1 MLIIK
6 RKDRENIDRMIKRYK
21 RKHRK
26 VKLRNELKRRI
37 AFVKPSVKRRRE
49 ILDAKYRLQEY
60 GKE

>member
-37 AFVKPSVKRRRE
+37 SFVKPSVKRRRE